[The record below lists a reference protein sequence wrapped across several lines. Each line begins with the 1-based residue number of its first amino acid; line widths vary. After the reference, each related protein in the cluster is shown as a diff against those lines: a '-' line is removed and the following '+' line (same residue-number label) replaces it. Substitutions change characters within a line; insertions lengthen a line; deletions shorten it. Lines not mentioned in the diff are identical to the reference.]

1 MLNPELQGINKTGFT
16 VKMVSRGHEIIAD
29 EPEDVGGADLGAK
42 PGELLLS
49 SLAGCKLITMR
60 MYAERKGWDIGETT
74 ISLRYIEKGDPTI
87 VEKEIRFTGDLDEG
101 QTKRL
106 IDISG
111 RCPVARML
119 KNSISYEII

>member
-1 MLNPELQGINKTGFT
+1 VLSPEIAAVNSSGFT
-16 VKMVSRGHEIIAD
+16 VNMTTRGHAIVAD
-29 EPEDVGGADLGAK
+29 EPNEVGGADLGAK

-60 MYAERKGWDIGETT
+60 MYAERKGWELGETR
-74 ISLRYIEKGDPTI
+74 ISLRYLEKGEPTI
-87 VEKEIRFTGDLDEG
+87 VEKKIRFSKNLDAD
-101 QTKRL
+101 QVKRL

-111 RCPVARML
+111 RCPVAKML